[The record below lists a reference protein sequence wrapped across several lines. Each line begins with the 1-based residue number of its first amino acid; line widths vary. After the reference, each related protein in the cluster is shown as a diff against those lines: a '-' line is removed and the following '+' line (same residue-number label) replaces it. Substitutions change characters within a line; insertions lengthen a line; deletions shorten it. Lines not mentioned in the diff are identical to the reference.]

1 MERLQGIQKMASRL
15 FQCVYEKVRTILEF
29 APGCHDFDHTL
40 RVLNNARAIAKGE
53 LGKEDADLFPAVEL
67 GAVLHDVARP
77 EELDSGGKICHAEA
91 GAPKAAEI
99 LRECGCTDET
109 LIRIVSE
116 SVKRHRFRGRN
127 APLSLIDRI
136 VYDADKLDSI
146 GAVGIGRSFHFAGR
160 VGARLHNTEQEAL
173 SGKEYGRE
181 DSAYREYLVKL
192 RYVPER
198 MLTETGRAMA
208 RERAEFMHEFFRRM
222 NRESGCDQSSSPET
236 GHSFRSRT
244 ADGNH

>member
-1 MERLQGIQKMASRL
+1 MPSFL
-15 FQCVYEKVRTILEF
+15 FQNVYGRVRSILEF
-29 APGCHDFDHTL
+29 APGCHDFDHTI
-40 RVLNNARAIAKGE
+40 RVLNNAREIARGE
-53 LGKEDADLFPAVEL
+53 LEAEDEGSFLAVEL

-77 EELDSGGKICHAEA
+77 EELE
-91 GAPKAAEI
+91 
-99 LRECGCTDET
+99 DET

-116 SVKRHRFRGRN
+116 SVKRHRFRGKN
-127 APLSLIDRI
+127 APVSLVDKI

-198 MLTETGRAMA
+198 MLTDTGRALA

-222 NRESGCDQSSSPET
+222 NRESGLNLSSL
-236 GHSFRSRT
+236 
-244 ADGNH
+244 

>member
-1 MERLQGIQKMASRL
+1 MPSFL
-15 FQCVYEKVRTILEF
+15 FQNVYGRVRSILEF
-29 APGCHDFDHTL
+29 APGCHDFDHTI
-40 RVLNNARAIAKGE
+40 RVLNNAREIARGE
-53 LGKEDADLFPAVEL
+53 LEAEDEGSFLAVEL

-77 EELDSGGKICHAEA
+77 EELESGGGICHAEA
-91 GAPKAAEI
+91 GAPKAAGI
-99 LRECGCTDET
+99 LRECGCSDET

-116 SVKRHRFRGRN
+116 SVKRHRFRGKN
-127 APLSLIDRI
+127 APVSLVDKI

-198 MLTETGRAMA
+198 MLTDTGRALA

-222 NRESGCDQSSSPET
+222 NRESGLNLSS
-236 GHSFRSRT
+236 F
-244 ADGNH
+244 

>member
-1 MERLQGIQKMASRL
+1 MSSCL
-15 FQCVYEKVRTILEF
+15 FQNVYKKVRSILEF

-40 RVLNNARAIAKGE
+40 RVLNNARAIAKNE
-53 LGKEDADLFPAVEL
+53 LGTDEEKQMTAVEL
-67 GAVLHDVARP
+67 AALLHDVARP
-77 EELDSGGKICHAEA
+77 EELESDGKICHAEA

-99 LRECGCTDET
+99 LRECGCSDET
-109 LIRIVSE
+109 LIRTVSD
-116 SVKRHRFRGRN
+116 SVLRHRFRGKN
-127 APLSLIDRI
+127 APVTLIDKI

-192 RYVPER
+192 LYVPER
-198 MLTETGRAMA
+198 MLTETGRALA
-208 RERAEFMHEFFRRM
+208 RERADFMHEFFRRM
-222 NRESGCDQSSSPET
+222 NRESGLD
-236 GHSFRSRT
+236 
-244 ADGNH
+244 A

>member
-1 MERLQGIQKMASRL
+1 MNFLEISPL
-15 FQCVYEKVRTILEF
+15 FRSVYEKVRTILEF

-40 RVLNNARAIAKGE
+40 RVLGNARRIAAGE
-53 LGKEDADLFPAVEL
+53 LAPEDHGSFLAVEL

-77 EELDSGGKICHAEA
+77 EELASDGRVCHAEA
-91 GAPKAAEI
+91 GAPKAVKI
-99 LRECGCTDET
+99 LRECGCTDEE
-109 LIRIVSE
+109 LVRIVSD
-116 SVKRHRFRGRN
+116 SVKRHRYRGKN
-127 APLSLIDRI
+127 APVSLIDKI

-173 SGKEYGRE
+173 SGREYGRE

-192 RYVPER
+192 RNVPGR

-208 RERAEFMHEFFRRM
+208 RDRAEFMHEFFRRM
-222 NRESGCDQSSSPET
+222 NEESGMNC
-236 GHSFRSRT
+236 
-244 ADGNH
+244 